1 MWNLTD
7 HACRHC
13 HGRVLERVLEG
24 ALPAHRCAQCGV
36 EQLGPIE
43 NLCACGARVGKR
55 FILACERM
63 PEPREPGF
71 PEVGVRS
78 RDADLAPA
86 RAMPRFVGGD

>member
-13 HGRVLERVLEG
+13 HGRVLERAIG
-24 ALPAHRCAQCGV
+24 GLPAHRCAQCGT
-36 EQLGPIE
+36 EQLGAVGL
-43 NLCACGARVGKR
+43 LCACGERVGKR
-55 FILACERM
+55 QILECVLI
-63 PEPREPGF
+63 PEPRQTGF

-86 RAMPRFVGGD
+86 RGMPRFVGGE